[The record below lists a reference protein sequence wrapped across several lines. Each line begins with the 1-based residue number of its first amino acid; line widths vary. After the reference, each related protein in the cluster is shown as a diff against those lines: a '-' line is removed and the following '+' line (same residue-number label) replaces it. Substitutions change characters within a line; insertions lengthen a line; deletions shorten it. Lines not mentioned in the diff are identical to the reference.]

1 MSNRIVKDALTEYLV
16 DATKG
21 NAEAQY
27 KLAECYDDGLGGL
40 EQNQDEAFRWYE
52 KSASQGYPNA
62 LYALAYYYQY
72 GKIVEK
78 NGEKA
83 LNLYLEAAEKGCI
96 DACFCLACIYR
107 NGSIID
113 VDYDKAFHYAS
124 LAAAANDASAKG
136 LLGSFYENGIG
147 TEVNYTKALEWYHQ
161 AVDNGAVLYFTSIGW
176 LYENGLGVAI
186 DRQKAFEMY
195 KKAAE
200 HDEVGG
206 YFYLGMWYHYKDSDD
221 NSDEYLNDMKEAFK
235 YYKLA
240 AELAVKKEEYE
251 YTESFTSL
259 AEMYEYGWGTDEDTD
274 KAIKWYTIAAEHDC
288 EEAIEKLENLTAI
301 LSNQTYSTGLLDNE
315 QEYMEE
321 YKLCLEE
328 DGEISPK
335 ERRLLDRLREKLGIS
350 ISRATEIEKKL
361 SII

>member
-1 MSNRIVKDALTEYLV
+1 MSNRTVKDALTEYLV

-40 EQNQDEAFRWYE
+40 EQNQGEAFRWYE

-62 LYALAYYYQY
+62 LYALAYHYQY

-78 NGEKA
+78 DEKKA
-83 LNLYLEAAEKGCI
+83 LNLYIEAAKKGCI
-96 DACFCLACIYR
+96 DACFCLAWIYK
-107 NGSIID
+107 NGSIVD

-147 TEVNYTKALEWYHQ
+147 TEVNYTKALEWYRQ
-161 AVDNGAVLYFTSIGW
+161 AVDNGAVYYFTSIGW

-221 NSDEYLNDMKEAFK
+221 DSDEYLNDWKEAFK

-251 YTESFTSL
+251 YTESFVSL
-259 AEMYEYGWGTDEDTD
+259 AEMYENGWGTDKDID
-274 KAIKWYTIAAEHDC
+274 RAIKWYTIASEHDC
-288 EEAIEKLENLTAI
+288 EEAIEKLENLTTI

-315 QEYMEE
+315 QEYLEE
-321 YKLCLEE
+321 YKLCIEE

-350 ISRATEIEKKL
+350 ISRAIEIEK
-361 SII
+361 SYQ